1 MFIDWLNQ
9 MLGFSSDCRVIFFYY
24 RCSSCD
30 LNFDCRVDFF
40 SYRYSSCGFNSGW
53 EHVEA
58 DFGGWGWFCN
68 VGRESLHWFG
78 WRR

>member
-1 MFIDWLNQ
+1 

-58 DFGGWGWFCN
+58 DFGG
-68 VGRESLHWFG
+68 
-78 WRR
+78 